1 MQLTWT
7 SEGQL
12 GLPYKVNHYVQMKVS
27 KNFTLSH
34 FPQILGF
41 VICGSLSIWPSVA
54 LCSFC

>member
-12 GLPYKVNHYVQMKVS
+12 GLPYKVNQVQMKVS

>member
-1 MQLTWT
+1 MKLMRN

-12 GLPYKVNHYVQMKVS
+12 GLPYKVNQVQMKVS